1 MAKKHQYRAS
11 AAEKKKR
18 QAEMQKQ
25 KNAEFWAKY
34 KKPLFI
40 GAIALVAV
48 IFVIVLI
55 INTNAAAGSIPM
67 KNGKLVG
74 VQPNWLVDKL
84 GGENSK
90 HYFKVAEVNIPDGYK
105 DLNGLKNDPLEQ
117 NFFLAPTAEDAMV
130 ENVLIMSMPGDT
142 PRELAAKFE
151 GNGDYLLISEPMQVE
166 IAGKDV
172 HMKLLTC
179 ATYEMGPDG
188 APGNDSGVYYMMATY
203 TEAMKDGSLMVCLT
217 TKDFPSMEDL
227 PAMEDLMDALEE
239 IYAGITLA
247 K

>member
-18 QAEMQKQ
+18 QAELQKQ

-34 KKPLFI
+34 KKPLVI
-40 GAIALVAV
+40 GAAALIIIVIAA
-48 IFVIVLI
+48 VLI
-55 INTNAAAGSIPM
+55 INSTAAAGSIPM
-67 KNGKLVG
+67 KGGQLEG

-90 HYFKVAEVNIPDGYK
+90 HYFKVAEVNVPDGYK
-105 DLNGLKNDPLEQ
+105 NMGGLKNDPLEQ

-142 PRELAAKFE
+142 PRELAANFE

-172 HMKLLTC
+172 HMKLITC

-203 TEAMKDGSLMVCLT
+203 TKAMKDGSLMVCLT
-217 TKDFPSMEDL
+217 TKDFPGMEDL

-239 IYAGITLA
+239 IYAGITIM
-247 K
+247 